1 MHSAQSMTEDTQIK
15 GMSMNQSQEEFYK
28 ELLAWMKTVNTK
40 IIELELEVDQL
51 KAKLKGQVIQLPPMT
66 MN

>member
-1 MHSAQSMTEDTQIK
+1 
-15 GMSMNQSQEEFYK
+15 MSMNQSQEEFYK